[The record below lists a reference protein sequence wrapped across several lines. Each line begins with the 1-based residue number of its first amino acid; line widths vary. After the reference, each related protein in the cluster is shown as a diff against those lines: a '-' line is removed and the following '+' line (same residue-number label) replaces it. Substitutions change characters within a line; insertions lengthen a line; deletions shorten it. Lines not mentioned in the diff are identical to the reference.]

1 MWFSFAKRADC
12 PLGAAVLNEK
22 LRTISLPGNSFLQRF
37 HTELFFNLFTTFP
50 NLIDFI
56 IMEGPHESNPF
67 LSQFQLAL
75 CPPFF
80 F

>member
-50 NLIDFI
+50 I
-56 IMEGPHESNPF
+56 
-67 LSQFQLAL
+67 
-75 CPPFF
+75 
-80 F
+80 